1 MGAVCRSWSSAASKS
16 LKELRTR
23 SNSSSQQIPWVME
36 SAFCPGS
43 RDVNCRIYSPSDK
56 RMYKFAPF
64 PAPPPDDHKHMLS
77 KHFCIKQYRG
87 IQCLGSVDEWL
98 MVVDRTWHRPCRAS
112 GGESA
117 KVRLY
122 LFNPMTGEHFMLPS
136 QSADIHVISPFI
148 SPKDSFLE
156 KIVASSVPDTDP
168 NNNNSCIVAA
178 IPAGR
183 NALLFGR
190 PTDEKWTCQRW
201 YHRKCG
207 DLLFHND
214 GKLYAMVQ
222 EDISYLVV
230 FDPQEVASSKNEY
243 RGKTLFVRV
252 PHDIPGEMEDARAS
266 LFRSTKGDIMLFWRS
281 EVEDIYLMLR
291 LKFGDQTCQAE
302 WVKVSGS
309 HDLKDE
315 VIFVGDGGNTS
326 SSMSKLTNSS
336 ISELLSL
343 RGGGGNCMYYDGEE
357 VVRQICVYN
366 VAKETRVKYYYSS
379 RKKAYRL
386 LGSGDARAPDVV
398 EPQRKQ
404 VWFTPKPVVKDY
416 NS

>member
-1 MGAVCRSWSSAASKS
+1 MYMGPSIITSSSS
-16 LKELRTR
+16 
-23 SNSSSQQIPWVME
+23 SNSDSGDNVDNRWSDY
-36 SAFCPGS
+36 FCPGS

-64 PAPPPDDHKHMLS
+64 PAPPPDDHKHMLR
-77 KHFCIKQYRG
+77 KHLCIKYYRG

-98 MVVDRTWHRPCRAS
+98 MVEDRTWHRPCQAS

-122 LFNPMTGEHFMLPS
+122 LFNPMTGEHVTLPS

-156 KIVASSVPDTDP
+156 KIVASSVPDSDP
-168 NNNNSCIVAA
+168 NNNNNNSCIVAA
-178 IPAGR
+178 IPAGGK
-183 NALLFGR
+183 ALLFGR

-207 DLLFHND
+207 DLLFHDD

-222 EDISYLVV
+222 EDISNLVV
-230 FDPQEVASSKNEY
+230 FDPQEVLSSKNEY
-243 RGKTLFVRV
+243 RGMTLFVRV
-252 PHDIPGEMEDARAS
+252 PHDISGEMEDARSS
-266 LFRSTKGDIMLFWRS
+266 LFRSAKGDIMLFWRS
-281 EVEDIYLMLR
+281 EVRDIYLMLK
-291 LKFGDQTCQAE
+291 LKFGDQTRRAE

-315 VIFVGDGGNTS
+315 VVFVGDGGNTS
-326 SSMSKLTNSS
+326 ISMSKLTNSS

-343 RGGGGNCMYYDGEE
+343 GGGGGNCLYYDGEE

-379 RKKAYRL
+379 RKKPYRL
-386 LGSGDARAPDVV
+386 HGSGDARAPRIHGLNFMHQ
-398 EPQRKQ
+398 PS
-404 VWFTPKPVVKDY
+404 KDQ
-416 NS
+416 SKT